1 MRWVLLRDGAVLGC
15 GGREVVLTLAERHGL
30 LCHAV
35 PGRPPEPGRGF
46 HPDGTELPARLVQG
60 AVILPEAMLPARIRR
75 RAA

>member
-1 MRWVLLRDGAVLGC
+1 MRWALLRDGAILGR
-15 GGREVVLTLAERHGL
+15 GSRETVLTLAERHGL
-30 LCHAV
+30 VCHAV

-60 AVILPEAMLPARIRR
+60 AVILPEAMLPAKIRR

>member
-15 GGREVVLTLAERHGL
+15 GGREAVLTLAERHGL
-30 LCHAV
+30 LCHGV
-35 PGRPPEPGRGF
+35 SGRPPEPGRGF